1 MTSFQ
6 GKRITIGETKAR
18 WKKELFQELVSIRLE
33 IKTPRTDVF
42 EVPGFYH
49 PLYTDSLFSL
59 HEDTV
64 KAPERKVF

>member
-1 MTSFQ
+1 
-6 GKRITIGETKAR
+6 
-18 WKKELFQELVSIRLE
+18 VSVRLE
-33 IKTPRTDVF
+33 IKQPRTDAV

-64 KAPERKVF
+64 NAPERKVF